1 MDGMKGTVR
10 NLMFDLG
17 NVIVDIDIEGAYS
30 RLRALFRQDAHE
42 ALIQKAL
49 LDYECGKIS
58 TDLFINRM
66 LSQCDHTVQAIDIID
81 AWNSML
87 IDIPAHRLDMLRQ
100 LRESYNV
107 TLLSNTNALHI
118 EWVHRFVRSRYHVT
132 DFEGTYF
139 DQPFYSHIVGDR
151 KPNVSMFRYLVD
163 DAMMIPQLT
172 LYMDD
177 VQENLDVA
185 ETFGFKTHLVVPG
198 EEVGEYLKNVGIW
211 E

>member
-1 MDGMKGTVR
+1 MKSVVR

-17 NVIVDIDIEGAYS
+17 NVIVDIDIEGAYA
-30 RLRALFRQDAHE
+30 RLKALFRNDADE
-42 ALIQKAL
+42 ATIHKAL

-58 TDLFINRM
+58 TELFINRL

-87 IDIPAHRLDMLRQ
+87 IDVPAHRLDMLRQ

-107 TLLSNTNALHI
+107 ALLSNTNALHI
-118 EWVHRFVRSRYHVT
+118 EWVHRFVKSRYNVQ

-151 KPNVSMFRYLVD
+151 KPNASLFHYLVNE
-163 DAMMIPQLT
+163 AMMIPELT

-185 ETFGFKTHLVVPG
+185 GEFGFQTHLVVPG
-198 EEVGEYLKNVGIW
+198 EEVGEYLRDIGVW
-211 E
+211 R

>member
-1 MDGMKGTVR
+1 MKGVVR

-17 NVIVDIDIEGAYS
+17 NVIVDIDIDGAYA
-30 RLRALFRQDAHE
+30 RIKALFRHDADE

-58 TDLFINRM
+58 TELFINRL
-66 LSQCDHTVQAIDIID
+66 LSQCDHTVQAIDIIE

-87 IDIPAHRLDMLRQ
+87 IDLPAHRLDMLLE
-100 LRESYNV
+100 LRKSYNV
-107 TLLSNTNALHI
+107 ALLSNTNALHI
-118 EWVHRFVRSRYHVT
+118 EWVHRFVRSRYGVE

-151 KPNVSMFRYLVD
+151 KPNASLFRYLID
-163 DAMMIPQLT
+163 DAMMIPELT
-172 LYMDD
+172 LFMDD

-185 ETFGFKTHLVVPG
+185 ESLGFRTRLVVPG
-198 EEVGEYLKNVGIW
+198 EEVGEYLESIGVW
-211 E
+211 R